1 MTTTTTTTKTLIG
14 TNGHHQERRTG
25 VLFVC
30 SRDGPDCTCRGAGQL
45 VWIQGVPNEVQSE
58 VQQVVV
64 VVVGI
69 VNVGFPPGFSLCS
82 EQMHVAQFDTTFWS
96 ICEVRQFLNLCTPQ
110 QITCA
115 TC

>member
-1 MTTTTTTTKTLIG
+1 MSSAILWKGCLVRVFPG
-14 TNGHHQERRTG
+14 RTG
-25 VLFVC
+25 F
-30 SRDGPDCTCRGAGQL
+30 CTCRGAGQL

-64 VVVGI
+64 VVVVI
-69 VNVGFPPGFSLCS
+69 VNVGFPPGFSLCN

-96 ICEVRQFLNLCTPQ
+96 ICEVRQFLNLRTPQ